1 MDTANPPSCLAH
13 YKAFDKLVK
22 DKARPQQLNALV
34 AFGLYMEAECRWAER
49 FDKPTDT
56 DCVTYHNN
64 GSMPYFLNQYEDQA
78 QKLLSD
84 FGEAILASNQ
94 KKVLASAVEG
104 AIEAAHKTK
113 KAFARGISEAV
124 VGALVWTVILIGIT
138 IIAQRVGID
147 VIEIYKRAAGRQ

>member
-1 MDTANPPSCLAH
+1 
-13 YKAFDKLVK
+13 
-22 DKARPQQLNALV
+22 
-34 AFGLYMEAECRWAER
+34 
-49 FDKPTDT
+49 
-56 DCVTYHNN
+56 
-64 GSMPYFLNQYEDQA
+64 MPYFLNQYEDQA